1 LMENNL
7 SSILNKIRK
16 DNTIVFTNGCF
27 DLLHEGHLHLLKEAK
42 KLGDILIIGI
52 NDDAS
57 VKRLKGNTRP
67 IEQLETRIL
76 HLNNTGLADF
86 VIPFTEDTPLS
97 LIEKIQPQIIVKGS
111 DYTKENIIG
120 SNIAEQTVIIPI
132 IEGFSTTKKIE
143 FLQKN
148 SPLS

>member
-1 LMENNL
+1 MENNL

>member
-1 LMENNL
+1 MENNL
-7 SSILNKIRK
+7 SSILNEIRK
-16 DNTIVFTNGCF
+16 NNTIVFTNGCF

>member
-1 LMENNL
+1 MENNL

-67 IEQLETRIL
+67 VEQLETRIL

>member
-1 LMENNL
+1 MENNL

-67 IEQLETRIL
+67 IEQL
-76 HLNNTGLADF
+76 D
-86 VIPFTEDTPLS
+86 D
-97 LIEKIQPQIIVKGS
+97 
-111 DYTKENIIG
+111 
-120 SNIAEQTVIIPI
+120 
-132 IEGFSTTKKIE
+132 
-143 FLQKN
+143 
-148 SPLS
+148 